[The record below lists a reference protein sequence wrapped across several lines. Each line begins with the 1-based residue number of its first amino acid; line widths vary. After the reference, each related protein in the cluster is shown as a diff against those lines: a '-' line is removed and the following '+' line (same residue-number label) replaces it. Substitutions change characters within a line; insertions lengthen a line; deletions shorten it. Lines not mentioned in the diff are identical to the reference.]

1 MQSTPQRKPL
11 IPITTKKPRISLS
24 AILNSHK
31 ASGRKSFAVL
41 LDPDKVGQYDFTETV
56 SLAVAHQADFFFVG
70 GSLITDYIQRDM
82 IASIRQLTD
91 TPVVIFP
98 GNSLHIDPS
107 ADSLLLLSLIS
118 GRNPDL
124 LIGQHVIAAPLLK
137 RSGLDI
143 VSTAY
148 MLVDGGAQ
156 TTVSYISNTVPL
168 PHDKPG
174 VAACTA
180 MAGELLGLQLTY
192 LDAGSGARRPVPA
205 ALISAVREAVDTP
218 IVVGGGI
225 NTGEKAYEALQA
237 GADLI
242 VVGNG
247 IEQNP
252 DLLPEIAGA
261 VSSFNTKPIQDF
273 QA

>member
-1 MQSTPQRKPL
+1 MPT
-11 IPITTKKPRISLS
+11 TTKKPRISLL
-24 AILNSHK
+24 AILNSYK
-31 ASGRKSFAVL
+31 QQNRKSFAVL
-41 LDPDKVGQYDFTETV
+41 LDPDQVGQRDFTETV
-56 SLAVAHQADFFFVG
+56 SRAIAHQADFFFVG
-70 GSLITDYIQRDM
+70 GSLITDYVQREM
-82 IASIRQLTD
+82 IAIIRQQTD
-91 TPVVIFP
+91 APIVIFP
-98 GNSLHIDPS
+98 GNSLHIDTS

-156 TTVSYISNTVPL
+156 TTVSYISNTMPL
-168 PHDKPG
+168 PHDKPS

-180 MAGELLGLQLTY
+180 MAGELLGMKLTY
-192 LDAGSGARRPVPA
+192 LDAGSGARRPVPG
-205 ALISAVREAVDTP
+205 ALISAVRQAVDTP

-225 NTGEKAYEALQA
+225 NSGEKAYEALQA

-252 DLLPEIAGA
+252 DLLPQIAGV
-261 VSSFNTKPIQDF
+261 VSSFNSKPVQDF

>member
-1 MQSTPQRKPL
+1 MQSTPQRNPL
-11 IPITTKKPRISLS
+11 MPNTTKKPRINLS
-24 AILNSHK
+24 AILNSYK
-31 ASGRKSFAVL
+31 ESGRKSFAVL
-41 LDPDKVGQYDFTETV
+41 LDPDKVDQHNFTETV
-56 SLAVAHQADFFFVG
+56 SRAVAHQADFFFVG
-70 GSLITDYIQRDM
+70 GSLITDYIQHEM
-82 IASIRQLTD
+82 IVVIRKQTD
-91 TPVVIFP
+91 TPIIIFP
-98 GNSLHIDPS
+98 GNSLHIDVS

-148 MLVDGGAQ
+148 MLVDAGVQ
-156 TTVSYISNTVPL
+156 TTVSYISNTMPL

-180 MAGELLGLQLTY
+180 MAGELLGLKLTY

-225 NTGEKAYEALQA
+225 NTGEKAYEALKA

-242 VVGNG
+242 VIGNG

-252 DLLPEIAGA
+252 DLLPEIAAA
-261 VSSFNTKPIQDF
+261 VSSFNTKPVQDF